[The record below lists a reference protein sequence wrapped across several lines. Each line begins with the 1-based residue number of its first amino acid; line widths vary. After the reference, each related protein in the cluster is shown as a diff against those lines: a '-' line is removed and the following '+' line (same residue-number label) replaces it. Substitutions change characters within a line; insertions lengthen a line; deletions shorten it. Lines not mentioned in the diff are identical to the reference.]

1 MNTANNPSKVAL
13 VTGASRGIGAAV
25 ARRLASDGFSVVVN
39 YASSSNEA
47 DALVAELKAAGAQ
60 AIAVKADV
68 AKADEVRHMFEIS
81 EQQLGKV
88 DVLVNNAGVLK
99 TVPLADTSDALFDQ
113 TLNINL
119 RGTFN
124 TLREAAAR
132 MSDGGRIVNFS
143 STTLAL
149 NMPGYAVY
157 NATKAAVEAFTHV
170 FAKEL
175 RGRNITV
182 NAVAPGPIATSLFLD
197 GKTEEQIQT
206 FAKMPPLQRLGQ
218 PDDIAS
224 VVSFL
229 AGPDAGW
236 VNGQIL
242 RANGGVA

>member
-1 MNTANNPSKVAL
+1 MNNANHTQVAI

-25 ARRLASDGFSVVVN
+25 ARRLANDGFAVVVN
-39 YASSSNEA
+39 YASSATEA
-47 DALVAELKAAGAQ
+47 DALIAELKATGAQ

-68 AKADEVRHMFEIS
+68 SKADDVRRMFETS

-113 TLNINL
+113 TVDINL

-132 MSDGGRIVNFS
+132 LNDGGRIVNFS

-229 AGPDAGW
+229 ADPDAAW

-242 RANGGVA
+242 RANGGIA

>member
-1 MNTANNPSKVAL
+1 MNTPRHTQVAV

-25 ARRLASDGFSVVVN
+25 AQRLAKDGFAVAVN
-39 YASSSNEA
+39 YAFGSAQA
-47 DALVAELKAAGAQ
+47 DALVAELRAAGAR
-60 AIAVKADV
+60 AIAVQADV
-68 AKADEVRHMFEIS
+68 ANAEQVRRMFDTVET
-81 EQQLGKV
+81 ELGKV

-99 TVPLADTSDALFDQ
+99 TVSLAEHSDALYDQ
-113 TLNINL
+113 TFDINV

-124 TLREAAAR
+124 TLREAATRLNA
-132 MSDGGRIVNFS
+132 GGRIVNFS

-149 NMPGYAVY
+149 NMPGYAIY
-157 NATKAAVEAFTHV
+157 NATKAAVEAFTQV

-197 GKTEEQIQT
+197 GKTDEQIQT

-218 PDDIAS
+218 PGDIAS